1 MIQPTSPLKYGGN
14 PIRSVASLSRALGIP
29 VRDLETL
36 AANANKLYRPA
47 KLIVKADGT
56 TRQPYDALKPLKE
69 VHRQI
74 QKRLFEKVV
83 FPPYLTGSLKGRDAN
98 RNAALHAGAAT
109 LVTEDIKNFFP
120 SITAEVVHA
129 VWRGFFR
136 FGPEVAGL
144 LTQLSIKDGALPQGA
159 ITSSY
164 LANLAFWD
172 QEDSLDAYF
181 RSRNISYSR
190 YVDDVTISSKGQLSN
205 NELATYIGK
214 IYGLM
219 ASKKLRPKR
228 NKQEIYRGSGPMVA
242 TRLVVNKQPALPKLK
257 RQAIRAAVFELEQL
271 AKDPETYIA
280 CKKRIPSVM
289 GRVGHLARLH
299 PKEGIALK
307 KRLSSLRSLL
317 AEGVL
322 EHTSPTAP

>member
-144 LTQLSIKDGALPQGA
+144 LTQLSIKDG
-159 ITSSY
+159 
-164 LANLAFWD
+164 
-172 QEDSLDAYF
+172 DSLDAYF

-190 YVDDVTISSKGQLSN
+190 YVDDVTIGLLPVSQTPSLGGMMKP
-205 NELATYIGK
+205 EVV
-214 IYGLM
+214 YGNTKDVQ
-219 ASKKLRPKR
+219 SR
-228 NKQEIYRGSGPMVA
+228 V
-242 TRLVVNKQPALPKLK
+242 
-257 RQAIRAAVFELEQL
+257 QA
-271 AKDPETYIA
+271 
-280 CKKRIPSVM
+280 
-289 GRVGHLARLH
+289 
-299 PKEGIALK
+299 
-307 KRLSSLRSLL
+307 
-317 AEGVL
+317 
-322 EHTSPTAP
+322 